1 MEIQKLIDKR
11 AELWN
16 AAKTFLD
23 EHTNEDGKISAED
36 AATYDKMENEITD
49 LSKNI
54 ERFQRQA
61 AQDKN
66 FSQPTAKP
74 ILNNPQENF
83 QNKKLGRAGDEYKNA
98 ALNAMRTKFKN
109 VSNILQEQTGADGG
123 YLVPEEMDSRLI
135 DVLQEENIFRQ
146 LATIITTSGEHK
158 INITADKPAALWVA
172 EGGALTF
179 GDAKFAQKT
188 LDAHKLHV
196 GVKVTNELLNDNAF
210 NLENYIID
218 QFGKAIGNA
227 EEDAFINGTGNGQP
241 TGILTTADTDSEMLL
256 TTAGANISADDI
268 LNLIYK
274 LKRPYRKNAA
284 FLVNDA
290 TLAAIRKLKDANQA
304 YMWQASLQMGEPDK
318 LLGYPIYTSIFMPTI
333 SAGEK
338 ILAFGD
344 FSYYNIGDRGTRTF
358 NELREIYMP
367 NDQTGFLMMERVDGI
382 LLLNESMKILQ
393 IKS

>member
-1 MEIQKLIDKR
+1 MEIQKFIDKR
-11 AELWN
+11 AELWEN
-16 AAKTFLD
+16 AKNFLD
-23 EHTNEDGKISAED
+23 EHTNSDGKISAED
-36 AATYDKMENEITD
+36 AETYDKMENEIMD

-61 AQDKN
+61 AQEKN
-66 FSQPTAKP
+66 FSQPTTKP
-74 ILNNPQENF
+74 ILNNPQEI
-83 QNKKLGRAGDEYKNA
+83 KIGRASDEYKQA
-98 ALNAMRTKFKN
+98 ALSAMRVKFKN
-109 VSNILQEQTGADGG
+109 VSNILQENVAADGG
-123 YLVPEEMDSRLI
+123 YLVPDEWDSRLI

-146 LATIITTSGEHK
+146 LATVITTSGEHK

-196 GVKVTNELLNDNAF
+196 GIKVTNELLNDNAF

-227 EEDAFINGTGNGQP
+227 EEDAFINGTGTGQP

-256 TTAGANISADDI
+256 TTTGANISADDI
-268 LNLIYK
+268 LNLVYK
-274 LKRPYRKNAA
+274 LKRPYRKNAV

-304 YMWQASLQMGEPDK
+304 YIWQPSLQVGEPDR
-318 LLGYPIYTSIFMPTI
+318 LLGYSIYTSVYMPTI

-382 LLLNESMKILQ
+382 LLLNEAIKILQ

>member
-66 FSQPTAKP
+66 FLLPTAKP

-83 QNKKLGRAGDEYKNA
+83 QNKKIGRAGDEYKTA

-268 LNLIYK
+268 LNLVYK

>member
-36 AATYDKMENEITD
+36 AATYDKMESEIMD

-66 FSQPTAKP
+66 FSQPITKP
-74 ILNNPQENF
+74 ILNNPQEN
-83 QNKKLGRAGDEYKNA
+83 QKIKIGRASDEYKAA

-109 VSNILQEQTGADGG
+109 VSNILQEQVASDGG
-123 YLVPEEMDSRLI
+123 YLVPEEMDSRLL

-146 LATIITTSGEHK
+146 LATVITTSGEHK

-227 EEDAFINGTGNGQP
+227 EEDAFINGTGAGQP
-241 TGILTTADTDSEMLL
+241 TGILTTAAADSEMTL

-268 LNLIYK
+268 LNLVYK
-274 LKRPYRKNAA
+274 LKRPYRKNAV

-304 YMWQASLQMGEPDK
+304 YMWQPSLQVGEPDR
-318 LLGYPIYTSIFMPTI
+318 LLGYSIYTSIFMPTI
-333 SAGEK
+333 AAGNM

>member
-1 MEIQKLIDKR
+1 MDIQKLIEKR
-11 AELWN
+11 AELWEN
-16 AAKTFLD
+16 AKNFLN
-23 EHTNEDGKISAED
+23 EHTDNDGKISAED
-36 AATYDKMENEITD
+36 AATYDKMEKDLSD

-61 AQDKN
+61 AQDAKL
-66 FSQPTAKP
+66 SLPTAEP
-74 ILNNPQENF
+74 ILNIPQGSAMKFGKASN
-83 QNKKLGRAGDEYKNA
+83 EYKQA
-98 ALNAMRTKFKN
+98 ALAAMRVKFKN
-109 VSNILQEQTGADGG
+109 VSNIMQENIAADGG
-123 YLVPEEMDSRLI
+123 YLVPDEWDSRLI
-135 DVLQEENIFRQ
+135 DALQEENVFRQ
-146 LATIITTSGEHK
+146 LATVITTSGEHR

-172 EGGALTF
+172 EGGSLTF

-227 EEDAFINGTGNGQP
+227 EEDAFINGTGIGQP
-241 TGILTTADTDSEMLL
+241 TGILTTATGDSDMTL

-268 LNLIYK
+268 LNLVYK
-274 LKRPYRKNAA
+274 LKRPYRKNAV
-284 FLVNDA
+284 FLINDA
-290 TLAAIRKLKDANQA
+290 TLAAVRKLKDANQA
-304 YMWQASLQMGEPDK
+304 YIWQPSLQAGEPDR
-318 LLGYPIYTSIFMPTI
+318 LLGYLVHSSVYMPTI
-333 SAGEK
+333 AAGEK

-358 NELREIYMP
+358 NELREIFMP

-382 LLLNESMKILQ
+382 LLLNEALKILQ
-393 IKS
+393 MKS